1 MKKTYIKPLSNQLT
15 VVGDNL
21 LDDEMIIVSDPEEA
35 VKPGDEDEIEANE
48 ITTFSV
54 WDE

>member
-48 ITTFSV
+48 MPTFSV
-54 WDE
+54 WDK